1 MSEENT
7 ENAQE
12 QTAPTPTEGDAPTTE
27 EAPTEKTPQADPEPA
42 KTECPQSPTKEH
54 DMFHNEG
61 TDETYCRYCGKTS

>member
-7 ENAQE
+7 ENAP
-12 QTAPTPTEGDAPTTE
+12 APTEGDAPTTE
-27 EAPTEKTPQADPEPA
+27 PATETAAEPEAAPEKTASV
-42 KTECPQSPTKEH
+42 ECPSSPTKEH

>member
-12 QTAPTPTEGDAPTTE
+12 APA
-27 EAPTEKTPQADPEPA
+27 EKTAEADPEPS
-42 KTECPQSPTKEH
+42 KKECPSSPTREH

-61 TDETYCRYCGKTS
+61 TDETYCRYCGKT